1 MKYYSYENF
10 QKDLSNLNI
19 SKPDAIVAIA
29 RGGLTLAHHLAEI
42 FDIREVFVINAI
54 SYNKTQKKEKIDIFN
69 IPNLHGFKNILIV
82 DDISDSGDTFIEV
95 LKLLKTKY
103 PDLNFKTLSIFY
115 KPTSKFKPNFYFH
128 KTNEWIKFFWE
139 RY

>member
-1 MKYYSYENF
+1 MRDYTYEHF
-10 QKDLSNLNI
+10 QQDLSNLNI
-19 SKPDAIVAIA
+19 PKPDAIVAIA
-29 RGGLTLAHHLAEI
+29 RGGLTLSHHLAEI
-42 FDIREVFVINAI
+42 FDIREVFAINAI

-82 DDISDSGDTFIEV
+82 DDISDSGDTFIKV

-115 KPTSKFKPNFYFH
+115 KPTSKFKPDFYFH
-128 KTNEWIKFFWE
+128 ETDEWIRFFWE

>member
-1 MKYYSYENF
+1 MREYTYENF
-10 QKDLSNLNI
+10 QQDLNNLNI
-19 SKPDAIVAIA
+19 PKPDALVAIA

-42 FDIREVFVINAI
+42 FDIREVFAINAI
-54 SYNKTQKKEKIDIFN
+54 SYDKTQKKEKIDIFN
-69 IPNLHGFKNILIV
+69 IPNLHGFKKILIV

-95 LKLLKTKY
+95 LKILNEKY
-103 PDLNFKTLSIFY
+103 PDLEFKTLSIFY
-115 KPTSKFKPNFYFH
+115 KPTSKFKPDFYFH

>member
-1 MKYYSYENF
+1 MKNYTYNDF
-10 QKDLSNLNI
+10 QNDLKNLNI
-19 SKPDAIVAIA
+19 QKPECIIAIA

-69 IPNLHGFKNILIV
+69 IPELHKYHNVLIV

-95 LKLLKTKY
+95 LKILKEKY
-103 PDLNFKTLSIFY
+103 SDLNFNTLSIFY
-115 KPTSKFKPNFYFH
+115 KPTSKFKPDFYFQET
-128 KTNEWIKFFWE
+128 KEWIKFFWE
-139 RY
+139 KY

>member
-1 MKYYSYENF
+1 MRDYRYSDF
-10 QKDLSNLNI
+10 QKDLKNLTI
-19 SKPDAIVAIA
+19 PKPDAIVAIA

-42 FDIREVFVINAI
+42 FDMRKVFSINVI
-54 SYNKTQKKEKIDIFN
+54 SYEKNKKQDKIKIFN
-69 IPNLHGFKNILIV
+69 IPNLKDFKNVLIV

-95 LKLLKTKY
+95 LKILKQKY
-103 PDLNFKTLSIFY
+103 PAINFQTLSIFY

-128 KTNEWIKFFWE
+128 ETNECIKFFWD